1 MVSAAKLC
9 MLKLV
14 PKLKTNKSLKL
25 LLADM
30 KANCS
35 LLMRLEMAG
44 IAQNKYKIGNGKDGR
59 KKKILFS
66 LCVPQ

>member
-1 MVSAAKLC
+1 MVNTAKLY

-14 PKLKTNKSLKL
+14 PKLK
-25 LLADM
+25 
-30 KANCS
+30 
-35 LLMRLEMAG
+35 
-44 IAQNKYKIGNGKDGR
+44 IGNGKDGKKKKKKK

>member
-1 MVSAAKLC
+1 MVNTAKLY

-14 PKLKTNKSLKL
+14 PKLK
-25 LLADM
+25 
-30 KANCS
+30 
-35 LLMRLEMAG
+35 
-44 IAQNKYKIGNGKDGR
+44 IGNGKDGKK